1 MPGYPYTSWIALIGT
16 IVVIIS
22 MPFISGQ
29 GSGLIAGIIMTVLY
43 AGIYF
48 VMWITGREGESKGME
63 RLHRRRLNA
72 DYSQEFSEELTEMK
86 KGKNKKNVSCSLKD
100 EFDDEDDDYFD

>member
-22 MPFISGQ
+22 MPFIAGQ
-29 GSGLIAGIIMTVLY
+29 GSGLVAGIIMTVLY
-43 AGIYF
+43 TGIYF
-48 VMWITGREGESKGME
+48 IMWITGREGESKGME
-63 RLHRRRLNA
+63 RLHRRRLNT

>member
-1 MPGYPYTSWIALIGT
+1 MPGYPFTSWIALIGT

-29 GSGLIAGIIMTVLY
+29 GSGLVAGIIMTGLY
-43 AGIYF
+43 SGIYF
-48 VMWITGREGESKGME
+48 IMRITGREGESRNME

-72 DYSQEFSEELTEMK
+72 GFSQEISEELTEMK
-86 KGKNKKNVSCSLKD
+86 KGKGKKNVSCSLKD